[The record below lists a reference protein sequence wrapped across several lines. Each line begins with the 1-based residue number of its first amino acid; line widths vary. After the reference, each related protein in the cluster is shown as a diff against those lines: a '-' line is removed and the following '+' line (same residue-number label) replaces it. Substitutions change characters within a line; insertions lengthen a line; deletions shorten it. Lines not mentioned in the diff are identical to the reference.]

1 MQSFDVQHPKII
13 KLLYLKYEEKMMN
26 ITKIKKLLMLSS
38 EIELL
43 TSVSAVLIVWKARGF
58 ALDNFAIS
66 PSEVAFPE
74 NI

>member
-1 MQSFDVQHPKII
+1 
-13 KLLYLKYEEKMMN
+13 
-26 ITKIKKLLMLSS
+26 MLSS

-43 TSVSAVLIVWKARGF
+43 TSVSAVLIGWKARGF